1 MIKHTKPFL
10 GIDYDL
16 LAITSL
22 VINGK
27 TKEVKLHHKIIYS
40 YLLSL
45 SGTYQKVTPSLKG
58 IGERLGV
65 GTDQTVRRHIKDL
78 VSFGWLKIE
87 ERAGSTNA
95 YIVLPYEQEAQTQ
108 QEATVKAVPDQLPP
122 TEWKMFKKWYSP
134 SGNEYTATLPA
145 VEIYSYIA
153 GFNEQGQECYAT
165 QKTLANIGMVS
176 DRQVRNI
183 INMFVD
189 MGVLSVETRHGQTS
203 LYKALPF
210 TEMNV
215 KKQKRVKEIPYTEN
229 QQSNWCFYIQKLV
242 SPFYTCLKAGI
253 TVDIDR
259 RIKEQSKNSMFKHYL
274 LDSFSGDY
282 ATIFAL
288 EKEVK
293 KCFNRS
299 LCLKEWLPDGYTET
313 YNLEDYENI
322 KNFVSEK
329 LIKE

>member
-108 QEATVKAVPDQLPP
+108 QEATVKTVPDQLPP
-122 TEWKMFKKWYSP
+122 TEDNKQP
-134 SGNEYTATLPA
+134 SFDVLDDDWDTPLPWETEETPVSSSEKVANDNEEDVLENFASL
-145 VEIYSYIA
+145 IC
-153 GFNEQGQECYAT
+153 QEKHKRTGGASFIEFANS
-165 QKTLANIGMVS
+165 LACRYG
-176 DRQVRNI
+176 
-183 INMFVD
+183 
-189 MGVLSVETRHGQTS
+189 L
-203 LYKALPF
+203 
-210 TEMNV
+210 
-215 KKQKRVKEIPYTEN
+215 KRPN
-229 QQSNWCFYIQKLV
+229 
-242 SPFYTCLKAGI
+242 GI
-253 TVDIDR
+253 
-259 RIKEQSKNSMFKHYL
+259 EAYFSKHY
-274 LDSFSGDY
+274 
-282 ATIFAL
+282 
-288 EKEVK
+288 
-293 KCFNRS
+293 
-299 LCLKEWLPDGYTET
+299 P
-313 YNLEDYENI
+313 NI
-322 KNFVSEK
+322 YDDFD
-329 LIKE
+329 IPF

>member
-108 QEATVKAVPDQLPP
+108 QEATVKAVQEQPSFDALDDDWNAPLPWE
-122 TEWKMFKKWYSP
+122 TEETPVSSSEKVAND
-134 SGNEYTATLPA
+134 NEEDVLENFASLIIQEKHATRTGGA
-145 VEIYSYIA
+145 SFIEFANS
-153 GFNEQGQECYAT
+153 
-165 QKTLANIGMVS
+165 LAY
-176 DRQVRNI
+176 
-183 INMFVD
+183 
-189 MGVLSVETRHGQTS
+189 RHGLKRPNGIEAYFS
-203 LYKALPF
+203 KHYPNVYEDFDLPF
-210 TEMNV
+210 
-215 KKQKRVKEIPYTEN
+215 
-229 QQSNWCFYIQKLV
+229 
-242 SPFYTCLKAGI
+242 
-253 TVDIDR
+253 
-259 RIKEQSKNSMFKHYL
+259 
-274 LDSFSGDY
+274 
-282 ATIFAL
+282 
-288 EKEVK
+288 
-293 KCFNRS
+293 
-299 LCLKEWLPDGYTET
+299 
-313 YNLEDYENI
+313 
-322 KNFVSEK
+322 
-329 LIKE
+329 

>member
-108 QEATVKAVPDQLPP
+108 QEATVKAVQEQPSFDALDDDWNAPLPWE
-122 TEWKMFKKWYSP
+122 TEETPVSSSEKVAND
-134 SGNEYTATLPA
+134 NEEDVLENFASL
-145 VEIYSYIA
+145 IIK
-153 GFNEQGQECYAT
+153 
-165 QKTLANIGMVS
+165 QKN
-176 DRQVRNI
+176 
-183 INMFVD
+183 
-189 MGVLSVETRHGQTS
+189 TRTGGASFIEFATS
-203 LYKALPF
+203 LAYKHRLKLP
-210 TEMNV
+210 N
-215 KKQKRVKEIPYTEN
+215 
-229 QQSNWCFYIQKLV
+229 
-242 SPFYTCLKAGI
+242 GI
-253 TVDIDR
+253 
-259 RIKEQSKNSMFKHYL
+259 EAYFSKHYPNVY
-274 LDSFSGDY
+274 DDFD
-282 ATIFAL
+282 IPF
-288 EKEVK
+288 
-293 KCFNRS
+293 
-299 LCLKEWLPDGYTET
+299 
-313 YNLEDYENI
+313 
-322 KNFVSEK
+322 
-329 LIKE
+329 

>member
-122 TEWKMFKKWYSP
+122 TEDNKQP
-134 SGNEYTATLPA
+134 SFDVLDDDWDAPLPW
-145 VEIYSYIA
+145 
-153 GFNEQGQECYAT
+153 
-165 QKTLANIGMVS
+165 
-176 DRQVRNI
+176 
-183 INMFVD
+183 
-189 MGVLSVETRHGQTS
+189 ET
-203 LYKALPF
+203 
-210 TEMNV
+210 E
-215 KKQKRVKEIPYTEN
+215 
-229 QQSNWCFYIQKLV
+229 
-242 SPFYTCLKAGI
+242 
-253 TVDIDR
+253 
-259 RIKEQSKNSMFKHYL
+259 
-274 LDSFSGDY
+274 
-282 ATIFAL
+282 
-288 EKEVK
+288 
-293 KCFNRS
+293 
-299 LCLKEWLPDGYTET
+299 ET
-313 YNLEDYENI
+313 P
-322 KNFVSEK
+322 
-329 LIKE
+329 

>member
-95 YIVLPYEQEAQTQ
+95 YIVLPYEQEAKTQ
-108 QEATVKAVPDQLPP
+108 QEATVKAVPEQLPP
-122 TEWKMFKKWYSP
+122 TEDNKESSFDVLDDWDAPLPWETEETPVSPIFDEKATNDREDVLENFASLICQEKNTRTGGASFIEFANSLAYRYGLKLPNGIEAYFAKKHPKVY
-134 SGNEYTATLPA
+134 ED
-145 VEIYSYIA
+145 
-153 GFNEQGQECYAT
+153 F
-165 QKTLANIGMVS
+165 
-176 DRQVRNI
+176 D
-183 INMFVD
+183 
-189 MGVLSVETRHGQTS
+189 
-203 LYKALPF
+203 LPF
-210 TEMNV
+210 
-215 KKQKRVKEIPYTEN
+215 
-229 QQSNWCFYIQKLV
+229 
-242 SPFYTCLKAGI
+242 
-253 TVDIDR
+253 
-259 RIKEQSKNSMFKHYL
+259 
-274 LDSFSGDY
+274 
-282 ATIFAL
+282 
-288 EKEVK
+288 
-293 KCFNRS
+293 
-299 LCLKEWLPDGYTET
+299 
-313 YNLEDYENI
+313 
-322 KNFVSEK
+322 
-329 LIKE
+329 

>member
-87 ERAGSTNA
+87 ERAGSTND

-108 QEATVKAVPDQLPP
+108 QEATVKAVQEQLPP
-122 TEWKMFKKWYSP
+122 TEDNKEFSFDVLDDWDAPLPWEMEETP
-134 SGNEYTATLPA
+134 SDEKVANDNEEDVLENFASL
-145 VEIYSYIA
+145 II
-153 GFNEQGQECYAT
+153 QE
-165 QKTLANIGMVS
+165 KH
-176 DRQVRNI
+176 
-183 INMFVD
+183 
-189 MGVLSVETRHGQTS
+189 TRTGGASFIEFATS
-203 LYKALPF
+203 LAC
-210 TEMNV
+210 
-215 KKQKRVKEIPYTEN
+215 QH
-229 QQSNWCFYIQKLV
+229 
-242 SPFYTCLKAGI
+242 
-253 TVDIDR
+253 
-259 RIKEQSKNSMFKHYL
+259 RIKLPNGIEAYFAKKHPKVY
-274 LDSFSGDY
+274 
-282 ATIFAL
+282 
-288 EKEVK
+288 
-293 KCFNRS
+293 
-299 LCLKEWLPDGYTET
+299 
-313 YNLEDYENI
+313 EDFDI
-322 KNFVSEK
+322 PF
-329 LIKE
+329 

>member
-1 MIKHTKPFL
+1 MINEEQFVKVPMWILKINQVNGHKFTDSAKNLYCYLRGFDRAFPSYAKIGDVF
-10 GIDYDL
+10 GITPRAAEERVKKL
-16 LAITSL
+16 L
-22 VINGK
+22 
-27 TKEVKLHHKIIYS
+27 E
-40 YLLSL
+40 
-45 SGTYQKVTPSLKG
+45 
-58 IGERLGV
+58 IGLI
-65 GTDQTVRRHIKDL
+65 IKDARPGSSNFYQ
-78 VSFGWLKIE
+78 VVDIPQE
-87 ERAGSTNA
+87 EVR
-95 YIVLPYEQEAQTQ
+95 QEV
-108 QEATVKAVPDQLPP
+108 TVKANQEQLHP

-145 VEIYSYIA
+145 VEIYNYIA

-165 QKTLANIGMVS
+165 QKTLSNVGMVS

-189 MGVLSVETRHGQTS
+189 MGVLSVEARHGQTS

-210 TEMNV
+210 TGMNI

-253 TVDIDR
+253 TVNIDR

-282 ATIFAL
+282 ATIFSL

-293 KCFNRS
+293 KGFNRS

-313 YNLEDYENI
+313 YNLEDYEDI

>member
-87 ERAGSTNA
+87 ERAGSTND

-108 QEATVKAVPDQLPP
+108 QEATVKAVQEQLPP
-122 TEWKMFKKWYSP
+122 TEDNKEFSFDVLDDWDAPLPWEMEETP
-134 SGNEYTATLPA
+134 SDEKVANDNEEDVLENFASL
-145 VEIYSYIA
+145 II
-153 GFNEQGQECYAT
+153 QE
-165 QKTLANIGMVS
+165 KH
-176 DRQVRNI
+176 
-183 INMFVD
+183 
-189 MGVLSVETRHGQTS
+189 TRTGGASFIEFATS
-203 LYKALPF
+203 LAC
-210 TEMNV
+210 
-215 KKQKRVKEIPYTEN
+215 QH
-229 QQSNWCFYIQKLV
+229 
-242 SPFYTCLKAGI
+242 
-253 TVDIDR
+253 
-259 RIKEQSKNSMFKHYL
+259 RIKLPNGIEAY
-274 LDSFSGDY
+274 
-282 ATIFAL
+282 FA
-288 EKEVK
+288 KEGANK
-293 KCFNRS
+293 F
-299 LCLKEWLPDGYTET
+299 
-313 YNLEDYENI
+313 
-322 KNFVSEK
+322 
-329 LIKE
+329 LI

>member
-108 QEATVKAVPDQLPP
+108 QEATVKTVPDQLPP
-122 TEWKMFKKWYSP
+122 TEDNKQP
-134 SGNEYTATLPA
+134 SFDVLDDDWDTPLPWETEETPVSSSEKVANDNEEDVLENFASL
-145 VEIYSYIA
+145 IC
-153 GFNEQGQECYAT
+153 QE
-165 QKTLANIGMVS
+165 K
-176 DRQVRNI
+176 
-183 INMFVD
+183 
-189 MGVLSVETRHGQTS
+189 H
-203 LYKALPF
+203 
-210 TEMNV
+210 
-215 KKQKRVKEIPYTEN
+215 KRTGGASTKHLLT
-229 QQSNWCFYIQKLV
+229 
-242 SPFYTCLKAGI
+242 
-253 TVDIDR
+253 
-259 RIKEQSKNSMFKHYL
+259 IKESQH
-274 LDSFSGDY
+274 
-282 ATIFAL
+282 
-288 EKEVK
+288 
-293 KCFNRS
+293 R
-299 LCLKEWLPDGYTET
+299 
-313 YNLEDYENI
+313 
-322 KNFVSEK
+322 
-329 LIKE
+329 

>member
-108 QEATVKAVPDQLPP
+108 QEATVKAVQEQLPP
-122 TEWKMFKKWYSP
+122 TEDNKEFSFDVLDDWDAPLPWEMEETP
-134 SGNEYTATLPA
+134 SDA
-145 VEIYSYIA
+145 
-153 GFNEQGQECYAT
+153 
-165 QKTLANIGMVS
+165 KLANDNEEDVLENFAS
-176 DRQVRNI
+176 LI
-183 INMFVD
+183 IQ
-189 MGVLSVETRHGQTS
+189 EKHTRTGGASFIEFATS
-203 LYKALPF
+203 LACKH
-210 TEMNV
+210 
-215 KKQKRVKEIPYTEN
+215 
-229 QQSNWCFYIQKLV
+229 
-242 SPFYTCLKAGI
+242 
-253 TVDIDR
+253 
-259 RIKEQSKNSMFKHYL
+259 RIKLPNGIEAYFAKKHPKVY
-274 LDSFSGDY
+274 
-282 ATIFAL
+282 
-288 EKEVK
+288 
-293 KCFNRS
+293 
-299 LCLKEWLPDGYTET
+299 
-313 YNLEDYENI
+313 EDFDI
-322 KNFVSEK
+322 PF
-329 LIKE
+329 

>member
-108 QEATVKAVPDQLPP
+108 QEATVKAVQEQLPP
-122 TEWKMFKKWYSP
+122 TEDNKEFSFDVLDDWDAPLPWEMEETP
-134 SGNEYTATLPA
+134 SDEKVANDNEEDVLENFASL
-145 VEIYSYIA
+145 II
-153 GFNEQGQECYAT
+153 QE
-165 QKTLANIGMVS
+165 KH
-176 DRQVRNI
+176 
-183 INMFVD
+183 
-189 MGVLSVETRHGQTS
+189 TRTGGASFIEFATS
-203 LYKALPF
+203 LACKH
-210 TEMNV
+210 
-215 KKQKRVKEIPYTEN
+215 
-229 QQSNWCFYIQKLV
+229 
-242 SPFYTCLKAGI
+242 
-253 TVDIDR
+253 
-259 RIKEQSKNSMFKHYL
+259 RIKLPNGIEAYFAKKHRKVY
-274 LDSFSGDY
+274 
-282 ATIFAL
+282 
-288 EKEVK
+288 
-293 KCFNRS
+293 
-299 LCLKEWLPDGYTET
+299 
-313 YNLEDYENI
+313 EDFDI
-322 KNFVSEK
+322 PF
-329 LIKE
+329 

>member
-108 QEATVKAVPDQLPP
+108 QEATVKAVQEQLPP
-122 TEWKMFKKWYSP
+122 TEDNKEFSFDVLDDWDAPLPWEMEETP
-134 SGNEYTATLPA
+134 SDE
-145 VEIYSYIA
+145 
-153 GFNEQGQECYAT
+153 
-165 QKTLANIGMVS
+165 KLANDNEEDVLENFASLII
-176 DRQVRNI
+176 QRN
-183 INMFVD
+183 
-189 MGVLSVETRHGQTS
+189 TQ
-203 LYKALPF
+203 
-210 TEMNV
+210 
-215 KKQKRVKEIPYTEN
+215 
-229 QQSNWCFYIQKLV
+229 
-242 SPFYTCLKAGI
+242 
-253 TVDIDR
+253 
-259 RIKEQSKNSMFKHYL
+259 EQEGHHL
-274 LDSFSGDY
+274 
-282 ATIFAL
+282 
-288 EKEVK
+288 
-293 KCFNRS
+293 
-299 LCLKEWLPDGYTET
+299 
-313 YNLEDYENI
+313 
-322 KNFVSEK
+322 
-329 LIKE
+329 

>member
-95 YIVLPYEQEAQTQ
+95 YIVLPYEQEA
-108 QEATVKAVPDQLPP
+108 TVKAVPDPLPP
-122 TEWKMFKKWYSP
+122 TEDNKQP
-134 SGNEYTATLPA
+134 SFDVLDDDWDAPLPWETEETPVSSSEKVANDNEEDVLENFASLICQQKNTRTAGA
-145 VEIYSYIA
+145 SFIEFA
-153 GFNEQGQECYAT
+153 
-165 QKTLANIGMVS
+165 
-176 DRQVRNI
+176 
-183 INMFVD
+183 
-189 MGVLSVETRHGQTS
+189 TS
-203 LYKALPF
+203 LAYKHRLKLPNGIEAYF
-210 TEMNV
+210 A
-215 KKQKRVKEIPYTEN
+215 KKHPKVYEDFDIP
-229 QQSNWCFYIQKLV
+229 F
-242 SPFYTCLKAGI
+242 
-253 TVDIDR
+253 
-259 RIKEQSKNSMFKHYL
+259 
-274 LDSFSGDY
+274 
-282 ATIFAL
+282 
-288 EKEVK
+288 
-293 KCFNRS
+293 
-299 LCLKEWLPDGYTET
+299 
-313 YNLEDYENI
+313 
-322 KNFVSEK
+322 
-329 LIKE
+329 